1 MTYYTIGVDLGGT
14 TITAGLVNEE
24 SSIVYKKTCATNLP
38 RPAQEARAPGEEE
51 SRRRGGAEEAGQ
63 VVPAPRPRRGGDGLV
78 RRDRCRGRMR
88 ADETYRGGSL

>member
-38 RPAQEARAPGEEE
+38 RPAQEVEQTIADLCRQVVEE
-51 SRRRGGAEEAGQ
+51 SGVTWEE
-63 VVPAPRPRRGGDGLV
+63 
-78 RRDRCRGRMR
+78 C
-88 ADETYRGGSL
+88 